1 MSVEERRQARV
12 EAGKERVEARR
23 EECTRRIQTVMIPK
37 IKRAKELR
45 TRRSLIKKYG
55 PGLAT
60 LKYLIATHKYSQ
72 VLNIDLSNPEN
83 HPEAEPGEE
92 GPPPP
97 EPEPEEGEAD
107 AGGEDGEAPTISLL
121 PLARD
126 DPAYR
131 PPVAVPGGLRLP
143 LRALRQFVQG
153 SRLACRNKLWVLML
167 NTCYQ
172 ASNLVDE
179 YFQVSRV
186 GHAHFFPSQS
196 ALPQISFSPKQPDED
211 EMRCE
216 ISTRRIG

>member
-1 MSVEERRQARV
+1 MSVEERRLARV
-12 EAGKERVEARR
+12 ETGKERVEARR
-23 EECTRRIQTVMIPK
+23 EEYTRRIQTVMIPK

-45 TRRSLIKKYG
+45 AQRNLIKKYG

-83 HPEAEPGEE
+83 HPEPEPGEE

-97 EPEPEEGEAD
+97 EPEPEEGSAEAE
-107 AGGEDGEAPTISLL
+107 AEDGEDRPISML

-131 PPVAVPGGLRLP
+131 PPIAVPGGLRLP

-179 YFQVSRV
+179 YFQVSR
-186 GHAHFFPSQS
+186 GRHAFFP
-196 ALPQISFSPKQPDED
+196 PQGAPQQTPFSPKHSEK
-211 EMRCE
+211 M
-216 ISTRRIG
+216 